1 MATAKIGHGSELWIA
16 NDTNVLTK
24 VAELTSVGLP
34 NPQVAEVEATHFES
48 PDRSREYIPGLKDNG
63 EIAFGINWLPGSVTD
78 ELINSALNDDQAR
91 DMEVRVPGT
100 GDTKQ
105 VFAFAGIV
113 RGYEKAIPIDDRMTA
128 TVTVR
133 VSGAVTQEAAGA

>member
-1 MATAKIGHGSELWIA
+1 MANAKIGHGSELWIE
-16 NDTNVLTK
+16 NDTGVLTK

-63 EIAFGINWLPGSVTD
+63 EITFGINWLPGSDTD
-78 ELINSALNDDQAR
+78 ELINGALSDTAAR
-91 DMEVRVPGT
+91 GMEVRVPGT

-105 VFAFAGIV
+105 VFAFDGIV

-133 VSGAVTQEAAGA
+133 VSGAVTQSAAA